1 MTTNTNNST
10 ARNPE
15 DFGKRI
21 LAAVPHIY
29 PYLKHRLYIAEASG
43 LIPRNMYKSQ
53 GLLDDAIVNLYDSEQ
68 DLNDD
73 LKLKLKLFSLVD
85 QRLDE
90 LYKTESFHRNT
101 MSTSDILKKELNSLE
116 EKFFM
121 DADEDTLMSDELDD
135 ISYHQQDQQKD
146 VFLYDDAEKNIIRT
160 LELSNSE
167 RDLDKSERLLLNKIY
182 TWLPRKT
189 SNVLDLYVF
198 GKMSVDEIAEIKE
211 VDPEEIHQLM
221 RAVRKSFRK
230 NLG

>member
-10 ARNPE
+10 ARNSE

-68 DLNDD
+68 DLDD
-73 LKLKLKLFSLVD
+73 DMKLKLRLFSFVD

-101 MSTSDILKKELNSLE
+101 MSTSEILKKELKTLE

-160 LELSNSE
+160 LDLSNSE
-167 RDLDKSERLLLNKIY
+167 RDLDKTERFLLNKIY

-221 RAVRKSFRK
+221 HAVRKSFRK

>member
-10 ARNPE
+10 AGNSE

-29 PYLKHRLYIAEASG
+29 PYLKHRLYIAETSG

-53 GLLDDAIVNLYDSEQ
+53 GLLDDAIVSLYESKLDPE
-68 DLNDD
+68 DD
-73 LKLKLKLFSLVD
+73 LKLKLQLFSFVD

-101 MSTSDILKKELNSLE
+101 MSTSDILKKELKALE
-116 EKFFM
+116 ENFFM

-198 GKMSVDEIAEIKE
+198 GKMSVNEIAEIKG
-211 VDPEEIHQLM
+211 VDAEEIHELM